1 MNIVDRTGGK
11 SLTAMKLFLKGAK
24 NYTVQ
29 SVPLGIRA
37 TAEYKVSQ
45 DTESD
50 TLGSD
55 FAGLNTIER
64 KINHTPSGGW

>member
-1 MNIVDRTGGK
+1 MQIAELMAQSGTLLQNRQ
-11 SLTAMKLFLKGAK
+11 S
-24 NYTVQ
+24 VQ
-29 SVPLGIRA
+29 PVPLGIRA